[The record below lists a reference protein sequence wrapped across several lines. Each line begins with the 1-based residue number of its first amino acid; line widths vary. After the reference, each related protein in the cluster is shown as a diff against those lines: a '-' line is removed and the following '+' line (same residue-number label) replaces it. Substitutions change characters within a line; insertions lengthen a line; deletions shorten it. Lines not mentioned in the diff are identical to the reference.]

1 VRAAPSAAQAAYRQ
15 LSLVAPGPLFA
26 QPRWLDATLGPQGW
40 DAVVNTD
47 PTGAPIAGL
56 ALPLLRKGPFRMV
69 DLPVFTPHIGPLL
82 ARSPDAKPVSRT
94 LWVQAQLHALLAQVP
109 AFDYFYLELPP
120 HTDTVPFHH
129 AGYTVLHRTT
139 HLLDL
144 TPPEE
149 TLWQGLKSSLRG
161 QIRKAQPRLQ
171 VQLHGHRV
179 ADAAW
184 LHACLADTYARQ
196 GKRLP
201 LSRAQLDRTL
211 QGLLPA
217 DYTLLAAADTEG
229 QPQASLLLLHHMDTA
244 TVWLSAQTPMGKSMA
259 AASLLHWEAVRRA
272 KALGCHTLDLEGSLQ
287 PGIATF
293 YRTLGALPV
302 PYAAVRR
309 VRHPLL
315 RLRHALRRG

>member
-1 VRAAPSAAQAAYRQ
+1 MRAAPSAAQAAYRQ

-69 DLPVFTPHIGPLL
+69 DLPVFTPHIEPLL
-82 ARSPDAKPVSRT
+82 AWPPDAKPASRS

-120 HTDTVPFHH
+120 HTDTVPFHD

-144 TPPEE
+144 LPPEE

-161 QIRKAQPRLQ
+161 QIRKAQQQLQ
-171 VQLHGHRV
+171 VPEQHE

-184 LHACLADTYARQ
+184 LHACLADTYTRK

-211 QGLLPA
+211 QGLLPT
-217 DYTLLAAADTEG
+217 DHSLLTATDAQG
-229 QPQASLLLLHHMDTA
+229 QPQASLLLLHHNGTA
-244 TVWLSAQTPMGKSMA
+244 TVWLSAQTPAGKSMA

-272 KALGCHTLDLEGSLQ
+272 KALGCHTLDLDGSLQ

-315 RLRHALRRG
+315 RLRHALRKG